1 MVPMVAFH
9 GDQDTT
15 VPIDTGEMGFS
26 GSRVISNLL
35 DFNDVCFDLTVEPG
49 GGNGIY
55 TNVSGTEFRV
65 GRASCFFKSI
75 MCDNCTDFNA
85 TTRIDA
91 NCSI

>member
-35 DFNDVCFDLTVEPG
+35 DFNDVCFDLTVAAMVFIP
-49 GGNGIY
+49 
-55 TNVSGTEFRV
+55 
-65 GRASCFFKSI
+65 
-75 MCDNCTDFNA
+75 MCQEL
-85 TTRIDA
+85 
-91 NCSI
+91 SSE